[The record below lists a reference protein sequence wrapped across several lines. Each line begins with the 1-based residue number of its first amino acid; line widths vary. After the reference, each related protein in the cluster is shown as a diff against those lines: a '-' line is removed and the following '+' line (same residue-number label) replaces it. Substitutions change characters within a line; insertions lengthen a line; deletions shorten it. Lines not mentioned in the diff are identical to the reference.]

1 MAGAIRQW
9 ASKRLPKM
17 ICNFK
22 TSGGLMCW
30 AATPQT
36 NESPNAKIIDDH
48 FIARDAVRIVAVAR
62 GQSVS
67 GIKK

>member
-1 MAGAIRQW
+1 
-9 ASKRLPKM
+9 
-17 ICNFK
+17 
-22 TSGGLMCW
+22 MCW